1 MSTLIG
7 EFTAF
12 CEQSG
17 HASDHPGS
25 AMLFASAHRR
35 ATGEALP
42 EDQFDLVMDF
52 IKPDVPNAAC
62 LRVHRTVEDL
72 ERMAEESKADSFLV
86 DGTAAVPEPFW
97 RSTSG
102 D

>member
-1 MSTLIG
+1 MSTLID

-17 HASDHPGS
+17 HAFDHPGS
-25 AMLFASAHRR
+25 AMLFATAHRR

-42 EDQFDLVMDF
+42 QDLVCRVFDF
-52 IKPDVPNAAC
+52 IRPDVPSAAC

-86 DGTAAVPEPFW
+86 DGTAAVPKPFW

>member
-1 MSTLIG
+1 MSTLIDD
-7 EFTAF
+7 FAAF

-17 HASDHPGS
+17 HAPDHPGS
-25 AMLFASAHRR
+25 AMLFATAYRR
-35 ATGEALP
+35 ATGDALP
-42 EDQFDLVMDF
+42 QDQFELVMDF

-72 ERMAEESKADSFLV
+72 ERMAEEAKADSFLV
-86 DGTAAVPEPFW
+86 DGTAAVPESFW
-97 RSTSG
+97 RGTSG